1 MNNFLTQRQIMKT
14 NKNRKYLGGALALL
28 LCAAME
34 IHAQQRTGGGGG
46 GGFGGFGGF
55 VGFGGFNNF
64 NRNNASSST
73 SSEYN
78 NNGSVGNATIYVDP
92 DTKNII
98 VIADQPTSEQIS
110 NVIAS
115 LDRPKPQVLI
125 NVVFL
130 EVQHNNS
137 LDVGVEGAFGK
148 GIGNNMSGNAANVF
162 GLSGLNTIV
171 TNFSA
176 VGPAMATPA
185 LSPSTAGGAN
195 GFYQI
200 LGSDFQATLRAI
212 ASAGKVEVLS
222 RPSILAR
229 DGQPATILVGQQVP
243 LITGVSYT
251 AVGNST
257 IPINNVQYTPVGIQV
272 NVTPY
277 ISADGYVE
285 MIVTP
290 QDSEI
295 DPTQTEPIAA
305 GVNAPVIDTRTADTV
320 VVTPDGLPVVIG
332 GLMMNDKTSST
343 SKIPILGDIPLL
355 GNLFKHKTSSDTKN
369 ELMIFLTPHI
379 VRLPSQLPA
388 LAVSEQKQMLVPK
401 SFSESEL
408 DRFLERVPVK
418 KNP

>member
-1 MNNFLTQRQIMKT
+1 MNTDNFK
-14 NKNRKYLGGALALL
+14 KSLGGMLVLL
-28 LCAAME
+28 LCAGLTTQ
-34 IHAQQRTGGGGG
+34 AQQRTTGGGGG
-46 GGFGGFGGF
+46 GGFPAFGGGF
-55 VGFGGFNNF
+55 FNAF
-64 NRNNASSST
+64 NAANRSTT
-73 SSEYN
+73 SSAYN
-78 NNGSVGNATIYVDP
+78 NNGSVGNAIIYVDP
-92 DTKNII
+92 DTKNIV

-110 NVIAS
+110 NVIAN

-125 NVVFL
+125 KVVFL

-137 LDVGVEGAFGK
+137 LDIGVEGAFGK
-148 GIGNNMSGNAANVF
+148 GIGNSMTGNAANVF
-162 GLSGLNTIV
+162 GLNGLNTIV
-171 TNFSA
+171 TNFSP
-176 VGPAMATPA
+176 VGPALATPA
-185 LSPSTAGGAN
+185 LSPLTAGGAS

-212 ASAGKVEVLS
+212 ATAGKVEVLS

-229 DGQPATILVGQQVP
+229 DGQPATILVGQKVP

-251 AVGNST
+251 AVGSST
-257 IPINNVQYTPVGIQV
+257 IPINNVTYTPVGIQV

-277 ISADGYVE
+277 ISPDGYVE

-295 DPTQTEPIAA
+295 DPTQTEPIAS

-320 VVTPDGLPVVIG
+320 VVTPDGEPVVIG
-332 GLMMNDKTSST
+332 GLMVNSKTSSN
-343 SKIPILGDIPLL
+343 SKIPLLGDIPLL
-355 GNLFKHKTSSDTKN
+355 GTLFSHKTASNAKN

-388 LAVSEQKQMLVPK
+388 LAASEQKQMLAPK
-401 SFSESEL
+401 SYSEQEL
-408 DRFLERVPVK
+408 DRFLDRLPVK